1 MKASIDISLYPLT
14 EDYLPAIQTFISNL
28 SQYDDIAI
36 TRNDLSTQMFGDYDR
51 VMDILKQE
59 IRLSWETYGKGIF
72 VVKFLLDDQR
82 GLADD

>member
-36 TRNDLSTQMFGDYDR
+36 TRNDLSTQIFGDYDR

-72 VVKFLLDDQR
+72 VVKFLLDDLR